1 MDNVTKGEIYF
12 FVFLF
17 YFYHDNIQNNTKS
30 FCELVKKS
38 MCLAAKGWLQGWAD
52 KLVLCASGISS
63 LFWGLLYLTSSYKF
77 WRAIYPPYYQTVPL
91 FYLLYFVSFST
102 VRPLEFIAC

>member
-30 FCELVKKS
+30 FCELVKKN

-52 KLVLCASGISS
+52 KLVLCATGISS
-63 LFWGLLYLTSSYKF
+63 LFWGLLYLTLSIKICSRLRGTF
-77 WRAIYPPYYQTVPL
+77 LSR
-91 FYLLYFVSFST
+91 
-102 VRPLEFIAC
+102 